1 MIFVLPPLDIPTT
14 LQMIVAAS
22 FTMAAALAAMGP
34 QQRDGISLWALG
46 LVLHGGAFAL
56 FVLRGQAPDWASIV
70 LGNAL
75 LAGTLALLL
84 GAVQQFH
91 ARPLP
96 WAAMGLPV
104 LGQALLAT
112 LLLDDYRWRLAGTNL
127 VLTLQTAAVLWA
139 LWFPQRPQPARGAVL
154 VTLGLAPQ
162 TLLLAVRAGWV
173 AVYGAPNQG
182 LLQSGTTQG
191 ATFLTSY
198 VVIILA
204 SLGFVLMTKDRVDA
218 ANRRLATTDA
228 LTGVANRRALIQAL
242 DRDMALAL
250 RTQEPYAVM
259 MLDLDHFK
267 NVNDRHG
274 HLAGDQVL
282 CHVAAVLRQRLRA
295 QDMVGRYGG
304 EEFLVLM
311 PCTAA
316 AGALEA
322 AEALRQ
328 AVEQS
333 PCPYGGQTIPIT
345 VSIGVCASPLAPGDS
360 WDQLIHVAD
369 QALYSAKQDGRNRV
383 AWAPLPRATGPE
395 TLPNTEF

>member
-1 MIFVLPPLDIPTT
+1 MTFLLPPLDIPTT

-34 QQRDGISLWALG
+34 QQRDGISLWALA

-96 WAAMGLPV
+96 WMAMGLPV

-112 LLLDDYRWRLAGTNL
+112 LLLDDYRWRLAGINV

-154 VTLGLAPQ
+154 VTLGLAPH

-173 AVYGAPNQG
+173 AWYGAPNQG

-191 ATFLTSY
+191 VTFLTSY

-282 CHVAAVLRQRLRA
+282 CHVAGVLRQRLRA

-322 AEALRQ
+322 AQALRQ

-383 AWAPLPRATGPE
+383 AWAPLPRPTGPE